1 MDEFFEKL
9 GGRFNAGVTQI
20 KCALHGDGDL
30 EGEALAQ
37 LLPMTNAQGETVGPL
52 LPYVFD
58 KIKQLSRDI
67 ATGDAI
73 KRMVVCKTPA
83 PERGSAT
90 VLTLVLN
97 IVMQKTQKI
106 LDSICDT
113 KMESVDDK
121 GLSMEIL
128 LKFWAIRKCVCDKYL
143 KLAFTSWHAAAERE
157 SHPQQAYCTTGTV
170 ARSSFLHSIPTSSAC
185 EKQLTWSADAV
196 SRVMQ
201 IMRDAIRTG
210 KLPLLTCDP
219 TKFQREVDG
228 WKGAARLFVDKLW
241 SQSTTEFLNEA
252 KELVDFETYR
262 TKSALWSDI
271 QSDMYSILS
280 TRGAEGNE
288 KAVAALM
295 ALIKRVKAKELRS
308 FQYSHL
314 RRLRYDWNTHKIA
327 SIAATYDTL
336 IREWYRYA
344 EILLMFTKKA
354 DLPATSKVQAPKRP
368 SRPKKTPEEI
378 AESNMLALRQKTA
391 RKFFKM
397 TFQRALEQ
405 ALEELRSEWANYA
418 TTGSAAVSFAAELQ
432 WVLL

>member
-1 MDEFFEKL
+1 MVDFFADLRGKIRCAFHVDE
-9 GGRFNAGVTQI
+9 
-20 KCALHGDGDL
+20 DL

-37 LLPMTNAQGETVGPL
+37 LLPMTNDKGETVGPL
-52 LPYVFD
+52 LPLVFD
-58 KIKQLSRDI
+58 RIKQLSRDI

-73 KRMVVCKTPA
+73 KRMVVCQTPA
-83 PERGSAT
+83 PERGSAS

-97 IVMQKTQKI
+97 IVLQRTQKI

-113 KMESVDDK
+113 KMELVNEAGVSLD
-121 GLSMEIL
+121 L
-128 LKFWAIRKCVCDKYL
+128 LRNFWEIRKCVCDKYVR
-143 KLAFTSWHAAAERE
+143 LASDSWRAAAKRE
-157 SHPQQAYCTTGTV
+157 SHPYQASCATRTV
-170 ARSSFLHSIPTSSAC
+170 ARSNFRHSILASSAC
-185 EKQLTWSADAV
+185 EKQLTWNADAV
-196 SRVMQ
+196 SSVMQ

-228 WKGAARLFVDKLW
+228 WKGAARLFENELWGPNMTGYLNDK
-241 SQSTTEFLNEA
+241 
-252 KELVDFETYR
+252 KKLVDFETYR

-271 QSDMYSILS
+271 ESDMYSILS
-280 TRGAEGNE
+280 TRGAEGND
-288 KAVAALM
+288 KAVDALM

-314 RRLRYDWNTHKIA
+314 RRLRYDWNPHRIA

-378 AESNMLALRQKTA
+378 AESNRLALRQKTA

-405 ALEELRSEWANYA
+405 ALEELRLKWANYA
-418 TTGSAAVSFAAELQ
+418 TRGPAPVSCAAELQ